1 MAVSW
6 QPFWLLQVLMELQNI
21 ELFFCLYANG
31 WNNPSQCNSTHSRL
45 LGFFSTLPGIWR
57 ALQCIRRYYDTR
69 NIFPHLVNCGKY
81 SMTILYYVTLSIY
94 RIDRTWTHL
103 AVFITFAT
111 INAIY
116 CCKASF
122 DSFRPPANLSLAI
135 WDLLMDWSLLQLH
148 ASKRFLRDVRGYKNP
163 YWYYLAMFL
172 DPVLRFNWIF
182 YAIYTHDLQH
192 STFVSFL
199 VAFSEVSRRGM
210 WVLFRVENEHCS
222 NVARFKASRDVPLPY
237 SIPAESEEDFE
248 RRQQE
253 QEQPP
258 QATTTSASSPAL
270 SRHRSHTG
278 ATLEAQDSVGSSL
291 RRRPQH
297 ARTFTMI
304 VADAHTQDF
313 EKKRKPG
320 AGDSDNLNNMKRD
333 GGLDEEDGPAGS
345 SDDEYDDEQNTQDVL
360 EAEAL
365 LRERGGPGS
374 NGNGEGQG

>member
-1 MAVSW
+1 
-6 QPFWLLQVLMELQNI
+6 
-21 ELFFCLYANG
+21 
-31 WNNPSQCNSTHSRL
+31 
-45 LGFFSTLPGIWR
+45 
-57 ALQCIRRYYDTR
+57 
-69 NIFPHLVNCGKY
+69 
-81 SMTILYYVTLSIY
+81 MTILYYVTLSIY

-103 AVFITFAT
+103 AVFITFAA
-111 INAIY
+111 INSIY
-116 CCKASF
+116 CCKSSS
-122 DSFRPPANLSLAI
+122 DCFRPPANLSLAI

-172 DPVLRFNWIF
+172 DPILRFNWIF

-199 VAFSEVSRRGM
+199 VSFSEVSRRGM

-237 SIPAESEEDFE
+237 SIPTESEEDFE
-248 RRQQE
+248 RRQE
-253 QEQPP
+253 EHEQPP
-258 QATTTSASSPAL
+258 QATATSAFSPAL

-278 ATLEAQDSVGSSL
+278 GTLEAQDSAGSSL
-291 RRRPQH
+291 RRRPQQ

-320 AGDSDNLNNMKRD
+320 AGDSDNFNNMKRD
-333 GGLDEEDGPAGS
+333 GDLDEENGPAGS

-360 EAEAL
+360 DAEAL
-365 LRERGGPGS
+365 LRDRGGRGS
-374 NGNGEGQG
+374 NGNSEGQG